1 MLNPP
6 TKHTKQVIVT
16 NTVALKGRSPL
27 NKIKVIDVAGWYD
40 AGEQGTL
47 LETNRTMLDKGHART
62 PKSVPDDVTIVEPVY
77 IEDDVTLR
85 ASTIGPNVSIGAG
98 SRVEGSELRDTIVG
112 TGAVVTGSTLTSSMI
127 GDGAIVD
134 GAKGQLNVSDHSV
147 VKIAT

>member
-1 MLNPP
+1 
-6 TKHTKQVIVT
+6 
-16 NTVALKGRSPL
+16 
-27 NKIKVIDVAGWYD
+27 
-40 AGEQGTL
+40 
-47 LETNRTMLDKGHART
+47 MLDKGHART